1 MCAEQIKKDTK
12 RPRVDGVRG
21 SDQSRGD
28 EGSNETEDGEA
39 KTRTGQDRG
48 LSLDEASGCPAI
60 RRAGLTGACDV
71 SGLPSTYPSMYTARW
86 AKSRSRPPNAA
97 GGCPDFRARHGT
109 EWTRLTMTDDASS
122 ACHKLST
129 RHKMA
134 TLARRPR
141 DDTVFLGA
149 GSETIL
155 NGYLRG
161 KQGAGG

>member
-39 KTRTGQDRG
+39 KTRKGQDRG

-60 RRAGLTGACDV
+60 RRARLDRRMRSV
-71 SGLPSTYPSMYTARW
+71 WSPKYLFKYTAPRW
-86 AKSRSRPPNAA
+86 ATSRSRPPSAA
-97 GGCPDFRARHGT
+97 GGYPDFRARHGT
-109 EWTRLTMTDDASS
+109 EWTRLTIADDASS

-134 TLARRPR
+134 TLARR

-149 GSETIL
+149 GPRQS
-155 NGYLRG
+155 
-161 KQGAGG
+161 